1 MLDPLLNPT
10 TTTTTTNTTTNTVP
24 TASAPTRTTTG
35 GGGIM
40 AGFFTGKKPSSSSS
54 STNQQTPVQVQ
65 VPYTEFMTS
74 LYISNIPINQAEIL
88 SLTLLLS
95 REHTTTHSIISSI
108 KSGISSSGI
117 HKGHNYEE
125 KYVNISLLN
134 KIKKGEFISAKLS

>member
-10 TTTTTTNTTTNTVP
+10 TTTTTTNTTTVP
-24 TASAPTRTTTG
+24 TAAPTRTTTG
-35 GGGIM
+35 GGIM
-40 AGFFTGKKPSSSSS
+40 TGFFTGKKPSSSSSS

-74 LYISNIPINQAEIL
+74 LYTSNIPINQAEIL

-95 REHTTTHSIISSI
+95 REHTHSIISSI
-108 KSGISSSGI
+108 KSGISSGI
-117 HKGHNYEE
+117 NKGHNYEE

>member
-10 TTTTTTNTTTNTVP
+10 TTTTTTNTTTVP
-24 TASAPTRTTTG
+24 TAAPTRTTTG
-35 GGGIM
+35 GGIM
-40 AGFFTGKKPSSSSS
+40 TGFFTGKKPSSSSSS

-74 LYISNIPINQAEIL
+74 LYTSNIPINQAEIL

-95 REHTTTHSIISSI
+95 REHTTTTTHSIISSI

-125 KYVNISLLN
+125 KYVNITLLN

>member
-10 TTTTTTNTTTNTVP
+10 TTATTTPTTVP
-24 TASAPTRTTTG
+24 TAAPTRTTTG
-35 GGGIM
+35 GGIM
-40 AGFFTGKKPSSSSS
+40 TGFFTGKKPSSSSS
-54 STNQQTPVQVQ
+54 STNQQTAPAQVQ

-74 LYISNIPINQAEIL
+74 LYTSNIPINQAEIL

-95 REHTTTHSIISSI
+95 REHTTTTHSIMSSI

>member
-10 TTTTTTNTTTNTVP
+10 TTTTTTNTTTVP
-24 TASAPTRTTTG
+24 TAAPTRTTTG
-35 GGGIM
+35 GGIM
-40 AGFFTGKKPSSSSS
+40 TGFFTGKKPSSSSSS

-74 LYISNIPINQAEIL
+74 LYTSNIPINQAEIL

-95 REHTTTHSIISSI
+95 REHTTTHSILQ
-108 KSGISSSGI
+108 GISSGI

-125 KYVNISLLN
+125 KYVNITLLN

>member
-10 TTTTTTNTTTNTVP
+10 TTTTTTSAAAP
-24 TASAPTRTTTG
+24 PAASAAPTRTTG
-35 GGGIM
+35 GAGGIM
-40 AGFFTGKKPSSSSS
+40 TGFFTGKKTSSS
-54 STNQQTPVQVQ
+54 STNQQPAPVQVQ

-74 LYISNIPINQAEIL
+74 LYTSNIPINQAEIL

-95 REHTTTHSIISSI
+95 REHTHSIISSI
-108 KSGISSSGI
+108 KSGISSGI
-117 HKGHNYEE
+117 NKGHNYEE